1 MGRAVQVRFLFPFGF
16 LGGGVGDD
24 RAIGVVPAKFFNCP
38 NALNAEQFEI
48 QNARAGQA
56 MCQQRLG
63 FLRVGAMDDAIL
75 LRAQTRANRFG
86 EIRMSGQNQK
96 RFHLVA
102 VPNGPNLFSVGVT
115 TTGLS
120 TASGFRSIH
129 YWLEA
134 CDKIAGKRAFFTKY
148 RSLYSDE
155 ISFSHNSSLR
165 RTFWR
170 NSCSLGVAACSGLS
184 GREIVK
190 VVPQPGWL
198 LASIFPPW

>member
-1 MGRAVQVRFLFPFGF
+1 M
-16 LGGGVGDD
+16 
-24 RAIGVVPAKFFNCP
+24 PAKFFNGP
-38 NALNAEQFEI
+38 NALNAEQFKIE
-48 QNARAGQA
+48 NARAGQA

-115 TTGLS
+115 TTGLC

-134 CDKIAGKRAFFTKY
+134 CDKIAGKWAIFYERPLPLFRRNQFFPQFLVEEDLLEKFLFAGRA
-148 RSLYSDE
+148 
-155 ISFSHNSSLR
+155 R
-165 RTFWR
+165 RVR
-170 NSCSLGVAACSGLS
+170 D
-184 GREIVK
+184 
-190 VVPQPGWL
+190 
-198 LASIFPPW
+198 